1 MEIDPEALASLLAN
15 IDEVILTIDGS
26 GTITFCNPVVRDVFG
41 WAPEQLIGHSFVE
54 FTHPDQVLELFE
66 AFEAVVGRD
75 LQLADDVYTWMLRA
89 ADGSYVPTDISV
101 STGPE
106 LAPFGGVAATLQP
119 QDQREPLRNKIIR
132 LVDNESRLV
141 RLASILLSSE
151 VSGFDR
157 ALDMAANELTQ
168 LMLVGR
174 ASVWRVNGDRLE
186 RRVVAIRDPKRT
198 ADDLPEEIQLS
209 AFEELA
215 GVSFLETRE
224 AILSPEF
231 AHVWEIGS
239 KWAIEG
245 VENALAEAMVV
256 DGRFLGIVVIENT
269 FGVGQFDSTHYSAIR
284 SAGAILG
291 AALDRHETELELER
305 RATTDLLT
313 GMANRWVAVELIDAW
328 LGVPGAQE
336 ASVEHPE
343 GGEVPLVGEASGDT
357 DATFLRPRVPIGIAL
372 LDLDR
377 FKVVN
382 ESLGHV
388 AGDRLL
394 VAVAVRLQ
402 TAVEAT
408 GGILGRL
415 GGDEFVAAWRD
426 VPDIEATLAN
436 VRRLVASLEPPFTL
450 DATTLQV
457 TASIGVLHLLPGV
470 CGAADALRRA
480 EDAMY
485 RAKSKGGNL
494 VETDD
499 EHHYSRLAAR
509 VREENELRA
518 ALAAGE
524 LEPWFQGEWD
534 LDTGRLSGAE
544 ALVRWKHPRLGV
556 RDAKDFVRLAEEMGV
571 IHALGDAMLSACF
584 ATLAEWGPLIGDAP
598 FVMRVNVSAM
608 QLRDDSLLV
617 ALAGLLSRHRVDP
630 TSICIELTES
640 SLLGDPDAAAA
651 MLARIRALD
660 IGLAI
665 DDFGTGYSSLLYLK
679 RLPLTGIKIDQTFVA
694 GLPDDPIDGA
704 VVAAV
709 VALAERLGVTATA
722 EGVETEAQ
730 RKAVIDLGCHL
741 AQGFLLSRPETKDRF
756 RARLAYGAHH
766 RNVGRRAAPPA
777 ASG

>member
-1 MEIDPEALASLLAN
+1 
-15 IDEVILTIDGS
+15 VILTLDGS
-26 GTITFCNPVVRDVFG
+26 GTITFCNPVVRDVYG
-41 WAPEQLIGHSFVE
+41 WAPEQLVGHSFVE

-89 ADGSYVPTDISV
+89 SDGSYVPTDISV
-101 STGPE
+101 ATGPE

-119 QDQREPLRNKIIR
+119 QDQREPLRNEIIR

-198 ADDLPEEIQLS
+198 REELPEEIPLS

-224 AILSPEF
+224 AVLPPEF

-239 KWAIEG
+239 KWTIEG

-328 LGVPGAQE
+328 LGAPSADLPGAE
-336 ASVEHPE
+336 AADGSVAAE
-343 GGEVPLVGEASGDT
+343 GGDAPILGEGLGGD
-357 DATFLRPRVPIGIAL
+357 AYAAFLRPKVPIGIAL

-436 VRRLVASLEPPFTL
+436 VKRLVASLEPPFTI

-499 EHHYSRLAAR
+499 ERHYSRLAAR

-556 RDAKDFVRLAEEMGV
+556 RDAKEFVRLAEEMGV
-571 IHALGDAMLSACF
+571 IHALGDAMLSNCF
-584 ATLAEWGPLIGDAP
+584 ATLAEWRPLIGDAP

-608 QLRDDSLLV
+608 QLRDESLLA
-617 ALAGLLSRHRVDP
+617 ALSGLLARHRVDP

-722 EGVETEAQ
+722 EGVETEPQ

-756 RARLAYGAHH
+756 RERLAWGAHLAST
-766 RNVGRRAAPPA
+766 RRRAAPPA